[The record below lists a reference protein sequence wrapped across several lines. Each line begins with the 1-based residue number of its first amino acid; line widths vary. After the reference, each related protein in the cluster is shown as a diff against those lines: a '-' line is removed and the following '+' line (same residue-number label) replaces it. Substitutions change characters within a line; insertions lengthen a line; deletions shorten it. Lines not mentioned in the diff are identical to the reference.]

1 MSRINYVTGD
11 ATQPVSTPAII
22 AHICNNRGGW
32 GAGFTGALSKR
43 WPRAE
48 EYYRH
53 CWGEKLEHSLGH
65 VQIVRISPD
74 IIVANMIAQDGYSRP
89 GKPAIRYSAL
99 ENCLDKVRGCAL
111 YIRYI
116 QWSVHMPRIG
126 TGLAGGDWAVIEP
139 MIVRELCEKGVEVTV
154 YDLPVTKGN

>member
-1 MSRINYVTGD
+1 MITYITGD

-48 EYYRH
+48 ELYRY
-53 CWGEKLEHSLGH
+53 CWRNRHNHNLGSIQ
-65 VQIVRISPD
+65 VATVGQWVAIV
-74 IIVANMIAQDGYSRP
+74 NMIAQNGYSKP
-89 GKPAIRYSAL
+89 GKPAIDYTAL
-99 ENCLDKVRGCAL
+99 LYCLRSLAVVAL
-111 YIRYI
+111 RDFPTYT
-116 QWSVHMPRIG
+116 VHIPRIG
-126 TGLAGGDWAVIEP
+126 TDRAGGEWAVIEP
-139 MIVRELCEKGVEVTV
+139 MIEQELCEKGIQVTV